1 MSLDELSK
9 FLGHASIQITSVFY
23 LHLSVEA
30 QAKSMDKLQDA
41 LTS

>member
-9 FLGHASIQITSVFY
+9 FLGHASIQITSDVY
-23 LHLSVEA
+23 LHLGVEA
-30 QAKSMDKLQDA
+30 QAKSINKLQDA